1 LGIPQASG
9 GSKSELDEVDLGAA
23 GASDATED
31 KRVVTGTETVGTNVV
46 AAATWALT
54 LLLLGFGEVDL
65 LAVADTTTGATTTA
79 ALVCA
84 EVTISPV
91 AVGDAPV

>member
-1 LGIPQASG
+1 MP
-9 GSKSELDEVDLGAA
+9 ELDEEVDLGAA

-31 KRVVTGTETVGTNVV
+31 KRDVV
-46 AAATWALT
+46 T

-65 LAVADTTTGATTTA
+65 LAVADTTTGATTAA

-91 AVGDAPV
+91 AVGDVPV